1 MRFAITG
8 ANGFIGKRLATKL
21 EEQGHKV
28 LKIQRTFTNDD
39 ALIIKDIS
47 DFKNLKNQLKQIDVV
62 IHCAS
67 KVHEKAIFEDK
78 NEYLRVNT
86 EATIG
91 LAKESLK
98 AGVKR
103 FIFLSSIKVN
113 GEITTNRPFRNK
125 SKESPSGSYAISKY
139 MAEKKLLKI
148 ANKSS
153 SMDVVIIR
161 PPLVYGPEVKANF
174 LKLFKLVNSKIYLPF
189 KKISNKRSYIFLE
202 NLVDFIIICSKN
214 NKVSNRKLIVCDGEA
229 ISTTKLIKTI
239 SNSIK
244 KKVRLF
250 YLPENLLF
258 FINKL
263 LFGIFSKLIFSL
275 EVESSESYELTEWT
289 PNYTFEE
296 GIIITSKWYMAEKK

>member
-8 ANGFIGKRLATKL
+8 ANGFIGKRLSIKL

-28 LKIQRTFTNDD
+28 LKIQRTYTNDD
-39 ALIIKDIS
+39 ALIIKDIG
-47 DFKNLKNQLKQIDVV
+47 DFKNLKNKLKKIDVV

-67 KVHEKAIFEDK
+67 KVHEKRIFEDK
-78 NEYLRVNT
+78 KEYLKVNT
-86 EATIG
+86 ESTIG

-113 GEITTNRPFRNK
+113 GEITKNTPFRNK
-125 SKESPSGSYAISKY
+125 SKESPTGAYALSKY
-139 MAEKKLLKI
+139 MAEQDLIKI
-148 ANKSS
+148 ANESS

-161 PPLVYGPEVKANF
+161 PPLVYGPKVKANF
-174 LKLFKLVNSKIYLPF
+174 LKLFKIINSKIYLPF
-189 KKISNKRSYIFLE
+189 KKISNRRSYIFLE
-202 NLVDFIIICSKN
+202 NLVDFIIICSTN
-214 NKVSNRKLIVCDGEA
+214 NKVSNKKLLVSDGEA
-229 ISTTKLIKTI
+229 ISTSKLVRVI
-239 SNSIK
+239 SNSIG

-250 YLPENLLF
+250 YVPENLLF
-258 FINKL
+258 LINKF
-263 LFGIFSKLIFSL
+263 LFGIFSKLINSL

-296 GIIITSKWYMAEKK
+296 GINITAKWYMAEKK